1 MKRTFALAVLALA
14 FALTAGTAQA
24 QHIGVGVQPFG
35 GLSYPIVQDDT
46 GSGPVYGLRVP
57 VKVIPMITLEPYFL
71 TSSLGDGEEEI
82 GGIKYTRQGFDHKG
96 FGLNA
101 MLGSVGGTG
110 IRFYPFAGIGSHKLT
125 RDDYDDIK
133 ETAYN
138 FGLGL
143 GIGAT
148 PKISVEVRGELNMVV
163 TGDTS
168 RKFANATVGLN
179 YGLMP

>member
-1 MKRTFALAVLALA
+1 MKRTIVLAVLALA
-14 FALTAGTAQA
+14 FTAGTAQA
-24 QHIGVGVQPFG
+24 QSIGIGIQPYG
-35 GLSYPIVQDDT
+35 GLSFPIIQDDT
-46 GSGPVYGLRVP
+46 GSGPLYGVRVP
-57 VKVIPMITLEPYFL
+57 VKLIPMFTLEPYYL
-71 TSSLGDGEEEI
+71 TSDLGEGSVDI
-82 GGIKYTRQGFDHKG
+82 GGIEYKRQGFNHTG

-110 IRFYPFAGIGSHKLT
+110 IRFYPFAGIGSHKLE
-125 RDDYDDIK
+125 RDNYPEIK

-138 FGLGL
+138 FGMGL

-148 PKISVEVRGELNMVV
+148 PKISVEIRGELNMVV
-163 TGDTS
+163 TDDTS

>member
-1 MKRTFALAVLALA
+1 MKRTFVLAVLALA
-14 FALTAGTAQA
+14 LVAGSAQA
-24 QHIGVGVQPFG
+24 QSIGIGVQPYG
-35 GLSYPIVQDDT
+35 GLSYPIIQDDT
-46 GSGPVYGLRVP
+46 GSGAVYGVRVP
-57 VKVIPMITLEPYFL
+57 VKVIPVVTLEPYFL
-71 TSSLGDGEEEI
+71 SSALGDGEEEI
-82 GGIKYTRQGFDHKG
+82 LGIKYKRQGFDHTG

-101 MLGSVGGTG
+101 ILGSVGGAG
-110 IRFYPFAGIGSHKLT
+110 VRFYPFAGIGSHKLS
-125 RDDYDDIK
+125 RDNYDDIK

-148 PKISVEVRGELNMVV
+148 PKISLEVRGELNMVV

>member
-1 MKRTFALAVLALA
+1 MKRTFTLAVLALA
-14 FALTAGTAQA
+14 LIAGSAQA
-24 QHIGVGVQPFG
+24 QSVGIGVQPYG
-35 GLSYPIVQDDT
+35 GLSFPIIQDDT
-46 GSGPVYGLRVP
+46 GSGAVYGLRVP
-57 VKVIPMITLEPYFL
+57 VKVIPMLTFEPYYL
-71 TSSLGDGEEEI
+71 TSDLGEGELEI
-82 GGIKYTRQGFDHKG
+82 GGITYERQGFNHTG

-110 IRFYPFAGIGSHKLT
+110 VHFYPFVGIGKHKLE
-125 RDDYDDIK
+125 RDDYPEIK

-163 TGDTS
+163 TDDTS

-179 YGLMP
+179 YSLMP

>member
-1 MKRTFALAVLALA
+1 MKRTIVLAVLALA
-14 FALTAGTAQA
+14 FTAGTAQA
-24 QHIGVGVQPFG
+24 QSIGIGIQPYG
-35 GLSYPIVQDDT
+35 GLSYPIIQDDT

-57 VKVIPMITLEPYFL
+57 VKLIPMFTLEPYYL
-71 TSSLGDGEEEI
+71 TSNLGEGEEEI
-82 GGIKYTRQGFDHKG
+82 LGIKYKRQGFDHTG

-110 IRFYPFAGIGSHKLT
+110 IRFYPFAGIGSHKLE
-125 RDDYDDIK
+125 RDNYPEIK

-138 FGLGL
+138 FGMGL

-148 PKISVEVRGELNMVV
+148 PKISVEIRGELNMVV

>member
-1 MKRTFALAVLALA
+1 MKRLLALAVLALA
-14 FALTAGTAQA
+14 LVASSAQA
-24 QHIGVGVQPFG
+24 QHIGIGVQPYG
-35 GLSYPIVQDDT
+35 GLSFPIIQDDT

-57 VKVIPMITLEPYFL
+57 VKVIPMITLEPYYL
-71 TSSLGDGEEEI
+71 TSDLGEGEEEI
-82 GGIKYTRQGFDHKG
+82 GGITYERQGFDHTG

-101 MLGSVGGTG
+101 ILGSVGGTG
-110 IRFYPFAGIGSHKLT
+110 IRFYPFAGIGSHKLE
-125 RDDYDDIK
+125 RDDYPEIK

>member
-1 MKRTFALAVLALA
+1 MKRTIALAVLALA
-14 FALTAGTAQA
+14 LAAGPAQA
-24 QHIGVGVQPFG
+24 QSVGIGIQPYG
-35 GLSYPIVQDDT
+35 GLSFPIIQDDT
-46 GSGPVYGLRVP
+46 GSGALYGLRVP
-57 VKVIPMITLEPYFL
+57 VKVIPVITLEPYYL
-71 TSSLGDGEEEI
+71 TSDLGEGEVEI
-82 GGIKYTRQGFDHKG
+82 GGITYEREGFEHTG
-96 FGLNA
+96 YGLNV

-110 IRFYPFAGIGSHKLT
+110 VRFYPFAGIGSHKLE
-125 RDDYDDIK
+125 RDNEAEIK

-148 PKISVEVRGELNMVV
+148 PKISVEIRGELNMVV

>member
-1 MKRTFALAVLALA
+1 MKRTIALAVLAL
-14 FALTAGTAQA
+14 ALTAGTAQA
-24 QHIGVGVQPFG
+24 QSPVGIGIQPYG
-35 GLSYPIVQDDT
+35 GLSFPIIQDDT
-46 GSGPVYGLRVP
+46 GSGALYGLRVP
-57 VKVIPMITLEPYFL
+57 VKVIPMLTLEPYYL
-71 TSSLGDGEEEI
+71 TSDLGEGEEEI
-82 GGIKYTRQGFDHKG
+82 GGITYERQGFDHTG

-101 MLGSVGGTG
+101 ILGSVGGMG
-110 IRFYPFAGIGSHKLT
+110 FRFYPFAGIGSHKLE
-125 RDDYDDIK
+125 RDTDEIK

-148 PKISVEVRGELNMVV
+148 PKISVEIRGELNMVV

-179 YGLMP
+179 YGLLP